1 MSYRANRVEKM
12 VTEIE
17 EESETNQSKV
27 KAAMASFREIINQK
41 EEDLLRDIVEDA
53 EERKGTIEQYKRE
66 LQAEHQGLIEQVL
79 NFVTISRD
87 KEPKKLLEAKPPFD
101 AYRKRAHER
110 LITLK
115 PLSRIKK
122 HVVGL
127 EKLESMKNDIRNF
140 KMDTVPK
147 YDNPTL
153 RQKIANGKNQANLD
167 LSSATLTDQDMELVA
182 SELEINKVND
192 LKNYIVRF
200 SPLLLLTDIDHLA
213 IVCESNQ

>member
-1 MSYRANRVEKM
+1 LEGVQSSLSYRANRVENM

-17 EESETNQSKV
+17 NESETNQSEV
-27 KAAMASFREIINQK
+27 KAAMASIREIINQR
-41 EEDLLRDIVEDA
+41 EEDLLREIVENA
-53 EERKGTIEQYKRE
+53 EADRGSVEQYKRE

-87 KEPKKLLEAKPPFD
+87 KEPKKLIEAKPSFD
-101 AYRKRAHER
+101 AYRRRADER

-127 EKLESMKNDIRNF
+127 EKLTAMATDIRNL
-140 KMDTVPK
+140 KVGTKPK

-153 RQKIANGKNQANLD
+153 RQKIANGKNQATLD

-182 SELEINKVND
+182 SELEINKVSD
-192 LKNYIVRF
+192 SHNYLV
-200 SPLLLLTDIDHLA
+200 
-213 IVCESNQ
+213 